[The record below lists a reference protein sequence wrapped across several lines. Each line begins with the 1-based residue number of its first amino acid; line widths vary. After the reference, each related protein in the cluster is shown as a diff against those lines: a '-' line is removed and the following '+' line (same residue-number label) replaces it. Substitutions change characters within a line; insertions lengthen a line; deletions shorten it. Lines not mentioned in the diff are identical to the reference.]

1 MTKEVRRQDG
11 LDVGALLRRTWMLRH
26 FPGGKR
32 LFSRTIGKIAPFTGT
47 IDATVE
53 QLGPN
58 GSLIRMSE
66 IPPSA
71 WTYENLVVGPFRDVE
86 VSQGFSRFD
95 VEHKSMHDNHLHSI
109 HAAVLASLLLAGTRR
124 ALEYRDDEPVF
135 GGEKIL
141 FALQAFN
148 IKYHKKARGTLC
160 VESRYKGD
168 YQLPAVPYIL
178 KEVECQIKDADGD
191 VVASGIASWR
201 MVSQS
206 DSDYIDH
213 LQSASYGAL
222 MNLAE
227 MASGLALNY
236 ILPKGGRSIL
246 VGFGM
251 DIFRPAPTEGSA
263 ILCSCST
270 SDTRGNAQSLRGGEN
285 LFYSKVSDSSGKVFA
300 IADATWQVDF

>member
-1 MTKEVRRQDG
+1 MKENTKRSSA
-11 LDVGALLRRTWMLRH
+11 LDVGALLRRTWILRY

-47 IDATVE
+47 IDATVDK
-53 QLGPN
+53 LGPN

-66 IPPSA
+66 TPPSA
-71 WTYENLVVGPFRDVE
+71 WTYENLVVGPFQNIEVE
-86 VSQGFSRFD
+86 AGFSRFD
-95 VEHKSMHDNHLHSI
+95 VEHKPVHDNHLHSI

-124 ALEYRDDEPVF
+124 AIEHQDHEL

-141 FALQAFN
+141 FALHSFK
-148 IKYHKKARGTLC
+148 IKYLKKARGTLC
-160 VESRYKGD
+160 VESLYKGD
-168 YQLPAVPYIL
+168 YQMPAVPYIF

-191 VVASGIASWR
+191 IVASGIASWR

-263 ILCSCST
+263 ILCSCCT
-270 SDTRGNAQSLRGGEN
+270 SDTRGNAKSLKVGRN
-285 LFYSKVSDSSGKVFA
+285 LFYSKVSDSSGRVFA
-300 IADATWQVDF
+300 IAEATWQVEF